1 MVKESALRFA
11 KDKIF
16 KVISSLSGGFVKVV
30 MLNDSST
37 TYSISNNAVRPI
49 PLTPEILEKNG
60 WVKEVMSRGVKNSHW
75 VYTKPDIEE
84 YGYFPIYIEKGIG
97 KEFDVYPFTDNRVCK
112 QIVYIKYVHE
122 LQHLLFGLGLNSEME
137 VWLSV
142 LLINIK
148 SVKNQIRDI
157 VIVLFHVMCIIIKGW
172 NTDKNGFLCAI
183 AFNITHWKPIEKLE
197 E

>member
-137 VWLSV
+137 V
-142 LLINIK
+142 
-148 SVKNQIRDI
+148 
-157 VIVLFHVMCIIIKGW
+157 
-172 NTDKNGFLCAI
+172 
-183 AFNITHWKPIEKLE
+183 
-197 E
+197 

>member
-1 MVKESALRFA
+1 MRMDNKLEYIPGDLVMVKESALQFA

-16 KVISSLSGGFVKVV
+16 KVISSLSGGFLKVV

-37 TYSISNNAVRPI
+37 TYSISNNAIRPI

-60 WVKEVMSRGVKNSHW
+60 WVKKVMSRGVKNSHW

-97 KEFDVYPFTDNRVCK
+97 DEFDVYPFTDNNVCK
-112 QIVYIKYVHE
+112 QIAYIKYVHQ

-137 VWLSV
+137 V
-142 LLINIK
+142 
-148 SVKNQIRDI
+148 
-157 VIVLFHVMCIIIKGW
+157 
-172 NTDKNGFLCAI
+172 
-183 AFNITHWKPIEKLE
+183 
-197 E
+197 

>member
-1 MVKESALRFA
+1 MDNKLEYIPGDLVMVKESALQFA

-16 KVISSLSGGFVKVV
+16 KVISSLSGGFLKVV

-37 TYSISNNAVRPI
+37 TYSISNNAIRPI

-60 WVKEVMSRGVKNSHW
+60 WVKKVMSRGVKNSHW

-97 KEFDVYPFTDNRVCK
+97 DEFDVYPFTDNNVCK
-112 QIVYIKYVHE
+112 QIAYIKYVHQ

-137 VWLSV
+137 V
-142 LLINIK
+142 
-148 SVKNQIRDI
+148 
-157 VIVLFHVMCIIIKGW
+157 
-172 NTDKNGFLCAI
+172 
-183 AFNITHWKPIEKLE
+183 
-197 E
+197 